1 MAMSK
6 RLFRTKQAIESFEKC
21 LLCESLP
28 SNKKNEVEN
37 ELTKSRARL
46 QKQED
51 EVKTDLISRSLI
63 SYLLRVNE
71 SYDASP

>member
-21 LLCESLP
+21 LQCESLP
-28 SNKKNEVEN
+28 ANKKDEVEN
-37 ELTKSRARL
+37 ELIKSRARL

-51 EVKTDLISRSLI
+51 EVITDLSRAI
-63 SYLLRVNE
+63 ICYLLR
-71 SYDASP
+71 

>member
-28 SNKKNEVEN
+28 ANKKNEVEN

-51 EVKTDLISRSLI
+51 EVNTSPFSRSFGGH
-63 SYLLRVNE
+63 LL
-71 SYDASP
+71 